1 MELPENSSTL
11 EFQEYMVDVMNK
23 GSLSLMLSIGHR
35 VGLFDTMVSLPP
47 STSKQIAIA
56 SNLNERYTRE
66 WLAAMVVGK
75 IVNYDPSNDLYFLP
89 TEKAELLTRNT
100 KIYNFAASMQWIPI
114 LGQVEDEIVNCFK
127 EGGGVPYSSYK
138 RFHEVMEE
146 ESAQTVLSVLFESI
160 IPLVPQ
166 LEDRLKKGINVL
178 DIGCGSGRVM
188 NMMANQFPLS
198 KFTGYDISQE
208 AIKNA
213 QSQSVINGTKNV
225 DFKVKD
231 VSKILDPS
239 TNLSFDLIT
248 AFDAIHDQAEPATV
262 LTNIVSLLK
271 HDDGIFLM
279 QDILSS
285 SLLKNNIDHPLGIFL
300 YTISCI
306 HCMSVSLAQDGIG
319 LGAMWGKEK
328 AVEMLKEAGFTKVD
342 VKQLSHDFQNYYYI
356 CRIK

>member
-1 MELPENSSTL
+1 MEVPENSSTL
-11 EFQEYMVDVMNK
+11 GFQEYMVDVMNK

-47 STSKQIAIA
+47 STSKQIALA

-75 IVNYDPSNDLYFLP
+75 ILNYDPSNDLYFLP

-100 KIYNFAASMQWIPI
+100 KTYNFAASMQWIPI

-166 LEDRLKKGINVL
+166 LEDRQKKGIKVL

-198 KFTGYDISQE
+198 KFTGYDISEE

-213 QSQSVINGTKNV
+213 QSQSLINGTKNV

-271 HDDGIFLM
+271 PDDGIFLM

-300 YTISCI
+300 YTISCL
-306 HCMSVSLAQDGIG
+306 HCMSVSLAQDGRG